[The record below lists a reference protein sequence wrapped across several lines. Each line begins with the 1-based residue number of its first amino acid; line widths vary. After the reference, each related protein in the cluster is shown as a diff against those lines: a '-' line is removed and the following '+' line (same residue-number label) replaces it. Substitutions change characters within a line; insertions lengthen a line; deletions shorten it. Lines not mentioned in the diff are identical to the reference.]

1 MKFKGDIIGSKN
13 INLSDR
19 TMIQY
24 KSFIESLGFSSILV
38 KNTISDEI
46 GDTIVL
52 KLVNTSCGNTPGH
65 LYSLLNILE
74 NLQEHIYNLFKI
86 IKIDIRITEWKDY
99 DDYSIVKLF
108 IDKNEFE
115 K

>member
-1 MKFKGDIIGSKN
+1 MV
-13 INLSDR
+13 
-19 TMIQY
+19 QY
-24 KSFIESLGFSSILV
+24 KPFIESLGFSSILV
-38 KNTISDEI
+38 ENAISDEI

-52 KLVNTSCGNTPGH
+52 KLIHNSYSNIPGH

-74 NLQEHIYNLFKI
+74 SLQEHIYGLFKI

-99 DDYSIVKLF
+99 DSYSLVKLF
-108 IDKNEFE
+108 IDKSEFE

>member
-1 MKFKGDIIGSKN
+1 
-13 INLSDR
+13 
-19 TMIQY
+19 MIQY
-24 KSFIESLGFSSILV
+24 KSFIESLNFSNILV
-38 KNTISDEI
+38 EKVISSEA

-52 KLVNTSCGNTPGH
+52 KLVNTSCSNTPGH

-86 IKIDIRITEWKDY
+86 IKIDIRIIEWKDF

-108 IDKNEFE
+108 VDKSEFE